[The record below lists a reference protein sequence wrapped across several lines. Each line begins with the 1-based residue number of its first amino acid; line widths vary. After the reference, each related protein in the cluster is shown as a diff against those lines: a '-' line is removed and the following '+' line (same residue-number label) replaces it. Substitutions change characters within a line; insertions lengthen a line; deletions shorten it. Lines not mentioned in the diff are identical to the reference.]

1 MIENGKS
8 AQLKRVQ
15 KLMKNPR
22 FRRQEKRFVAEGW
35 KMIAEALSRNMVE
48 TLYVSAEQE
57 ERLRDIPG
65 LESTRVELV
74 SSALFR
80 ELSDTVT
87 PQGALAVTRMP
98 EYDRDALCE
107 APDAAFLC
115 LENVQDP
122 GNLGTMIRTAEG
134 AGMSAVVMSRG
145 CADLFNPKVV
155 RSTMGALLRVPY
167 YICEDMAEEAA
178 LLKRA
183 GFTLYAAHLRG
194 SCDYTEECYEGKLGI
209 LIGNEASGLTDAVA
223 AAAERKVKIP
233 MEGEVESLN
242 AAVSAAL
249 LMYEVRRKRL
259 AKPPVF

>member
-1 MIENGKS
+1 MIENVKNGQVRKI
-8 AQLKRVQ
+8 Q
-15 KLMKNPR
+15 KLMKNAR
-22 FRRQEKRFVAEGW
+22 FRRQESLFVTEGW

-57 ERLRDIPG
+57 EWLRDIPG

-74 SSALFR
+74 NSAVFR

-98 EYDRDALCE
+98 VYDREKLRE
-107 APDAAFLC
+107 RPDAAFLC
-115 LENVQDP
+115 LEDIQDP

-145 CADLFNPKVV
+145 CVDLFNPKVV
-155 RSTMGALLRVPY
+155 RSTMGALFRVPY

-178 LLKRA
+178 LLKGA

-194 SCDYTEECYEGKLGI
+194 TRDYTEECYGGKLGI

-233 MEGEVESLN
+233 MAGEVESLN